1 MMKFGKNVRAELEN
15 QVKNQGNTLKD
26 STVEE
31 IVCKV
36 FKENIKDITTAAAK
50 EKETT
55 ADADNDANNSPTTLT
70 VCDDFGRPQAPLY
83 PIRPW
88 RELRTDWSKKRP
100 GSKQPACT
108 AATVHY

>member
-1 MMKFGKNVRAELEN
+1 MKFGKNVRAESGKPG
-15 QVKNQGNTLKD
+15 QNQGNTLKD

-36 FKENIKDITTAAAK
+36 FKENIKDIITAAAK

-88 RELRTDWSKKRP
+88 RELVDGLVEKRP